1 MPEKVITVENFSK
14 SFGENEVVSNLSF
27 KVNQGEVFA
36 LLGANGSG
44 KTTTIRCLLN
54 ILEPTKGSLLVNGQ
68 RYNQEMSQT
77 VGYLPEERGLYTSE
91 KVIDTMIYFGELKGM
106 SSSAAKKWSLE
117 YLEKV
122 GIPEKAKDKVKKLSS
137 GQQQKVQLGITIINN
152 PNLLILDEPTKGLD
166 PVNRTLLMDML
177 MEMKN
182 QGSTIVFITHQM
194 EEVEKLADRL
204 LMIKD
209 GKEILYGGV
218 DEVKKRFGT
227 NRIHVTF
234 RGDLPQ
240 NNRLYHAKDVENNY
254 AELVPQEN
262 ASSQEIL
269 QYLLSQ
275 NLKIIKYELTLPSLN
290 EIFIMVSQ
298 ES

>member
-1 MPEKVITVENFSK
+1 MPAKTITVENFSK
-14 SFGENEVVSNLSF
+14 SFGENEVVSDLSF
-27 KVNQGEVFA
+27 DVGKGEVFA

-54 ILEPTKGSLLVNGQ
+54 ILEPTQGTLLIDGEK
-68 RYNQEMSQT
+68 YNQVMAKT

-91 KVIDTMIYFGELKGM
+91 RVIDTMTYFGELKGM
-106 SSSAAKKWSLE
+106 VASEARKWSLD
-117 YLEKV
+117 YLAKV
-122 GIPEKAKDKVKKLSS
+122 GIPEKSKEKVKKLSS
-137 GQQQKVQLGITIINN
+137 GQQQKVQLGITIIND

-177 MEMKN
+177 MQKKD

-218 DEVKKRFGT
+218 NDVKEKFGQ
-227 NRIHVTF
+227 NRIQLTF
-234 RGDLPQ
+234 QGDLPV
-240 NNRLYHAKDVENNY
+240 NNSLYLAQDVENNY
-254 AELVPQEN
+254 AELVPKEN
-262 ASSQEIL
+262 IEPEEIL
-269 QYLLSQ
+269 KYLLNQ
-275 NLKIIKYELTLPSLN
+275 PIKILKYEKALPSLN
-290 EIFIMVSQ
+290 EIFIKVS
-298 ES
+298 

>member
-1 MPEKVITVENFSK
+1 MPEKVIDVENFSK

-27 KVNQGEVFA
+27 EVNKGEVFA

-54 ILEPTKGSLLVNGQ
+54 ILAPTKGSLLVNGE
-68 RYNQEMSQT
+68 RYNQAMSQE

-91 KVIDTMIYFGELKGM
+91 RVIDTMVYFGELKGM
-106 SSSAAKKWSLE
+106 DSSQARKWSLD
-117 YLEKV
+117 YLTKV
-122 GIPEKAKDKVKKLSS
+122 GISEKAKEKVKKLSS

-166 PVNRTLLMDML
+166 PVNRTLLMDLL

-218 DEVKKRFGT
+218 DEVKERFGT
-227 NRIHVTF
+227 NRIHVAFT
-234 RGDLPQ
+234 GDLPK
-240 NNRLYHAKDVENNY
+240 NERLYHSKEIENNY
-254 AELVPQEN
+254 AELLPQEN
-262 ASSQEIL
+262 VQSQEIL

-290 EIFIMVSQ
+290 EIFIQVSG
-298 ES
+298 